1 MFKPILFFLNTKSK
15 IIEGKNLN
23 KIETVEWINSNKHHI
38 CFIKAIDKRVKNH
51 YISTPTSFH
60 HWPEEPETNIHQ
72 FIRLQQS
79 IRMP

>member
-1 MFKPILFFLNTKSK
+1 MNAFRISPIINLLLITSMFKPILFFLNTKSK

-60 HWPEEPETNIHQ
+60 H
-72 FIRLQQS
+72 
-79 IRMP
+79 